1 MKLLNAMSSIY
12 FNNDVI
18 KWKHFPRY
26 WPFVRG
32 IHQWP
37 VDTQHKGQWRGALMF
52 DLRLNKRLSKQS
64 RRWWFETPPRSLWR
78 QRNIYVYP
86 GTLPSLKIM
95 NISCQLWEGS
105 KKQFLR
111 RGEINEV
118 DWQVDGTSYDLLE
131 CKHII
136 CNICV
141 VTLDLLLTGY
151 NWLIIGQKTRTR
163 WGREDTKS
171 AFSLCLY
178 NECKLFCIKHR
189 E

>member
-1 MKLLNAMSSIY
+1 MFNKYSGLWPSNTLFSSWSVLIWRVPRCALRNKGIHKYLIGTFMILVFIWNSWRKAMALNAMSSIY

-18 KWKHFPRY
+18 KWKHFLRY

-64 RRWWFETPPRSLWR
+64 RRWWFETPLRSLWR
-78 QRNIYVYP
+78 QRHIYVYSV
-86 GTLPSLKIM
+86 TLPSLKIM
-95 NISCQLWEGS
+95 NITCQLWEGS

-118 DWQVDGTSYDLLE
+118 DWQVNGTS
-131 CKHII
+131 
-136 CNICV
+136 
-141 VTLDLLLTGY
+141 
-151 NWLIIGQKTRTR
+151 
-163 WGREDTKS
+163 
-171 AFSLCLY
+171 
-178 NECKLFCIKHR
+178 
-189 E
+189 